1 MYTNAGGLHSTVGAL
16 SHTAG
21 STDDKCRVWQGL
33 TTPVSRMDGLDPM
46 KGKADGRLGE
56 GSALAKCRV
65 ET

>member
-1 MYTNAGGLHSTVGAL
+1 
-16 SHTAG
+16 
-21 STDDKCRVWQGL
+21 
-33 TTPVSRMDGLDPM
+33 MDGSDPM